1 MGTKLILPNKRHS
14 VPSFLAFKFPLNVS
28 KVTSLLGL
36 PEVNQNALK

>member
-1 MGTKLILPNKRHS
+1 MGNKLILPNERHT

-36 PEVNQNALK
+36 PEGNQNMLN